1 MMQTWWGSRHVLLCT
16 SLRFGRM
23 MPRIS
28 GQQRPKVRS
37 ANVSSLSYR
46 AAVNT
51 HLTGTV
57 PVVPV
62 ALLVIF
68 HHPSQYPVP
77 PRDSKVPVPSLRDG
91 TSHRDHDRV
100 TKDRVA
106 RSLQTPRFRL
116 RRVVRFR
123 VCMISTHGLGAWGF
137 EFWVLGFGFWGWAPV
152 FGRQRAA
159 TNGDVKGERHVRA
172 RTELEKGT
180 SAR

>member
-1 MMQTWWGSRHVLLCT
+1 MQTWWGSRHVLLCT

-100 TKDRVA
+100 MKDRVA

-116 RRVVRFR
+116 RRGPRGVRFR
-123 VCMISTHGLGAWGF
+123 VCRISTLGLGAWGF
-137 EFWVLGFGFWGWAPV
+137 EFVVFGFCFLVFGFGF
-152 FGRQRAA
+152 GRLFL
-159 TNGDVKGERHVRA
+159 DD
-172 RTELEKGT
+172 
-180 SAR
+180 SALLPMVM